1 MAKYQGAGEVFAADY
16 HAVKFVGKT
25 KSGKALTIEMPKAVN
40 LGNIEWAF
48 AEKGDTVATVAFS
61 GAYSNTDA
69 MVTTRTEPWTI
80 EIDGTQTSGAAEI
93 ITGAGL
99 VYIDNQ
105 PVALTRGGSTF
116 AVNRTFREINAD
128 GDYVYTGGK
137 WNGMVFHPYT
147 ADAARELVP
156 NGTICTI
163 TDDSGALTIE
173 LHMLADHR

>member
-1 MAKYQGAGEVFAADY
+1 MAKYQGAGEVFAADF

-128 GDYVYTGGK
+128 GDMGPVDGRIALDESRPVLTL
-137 WNGMVFHPYT
+137 H
-147 ADAARELVP
+147 
-156 NGTICTI
+156 
-163 TDDSGALTIE
+163 ALTFLTSIAS
-173 LHMLADHR
+173 LYSAMDVITTS

>member
-1 MAKYQGAGEVFAADY
+1 MAKYQGAGEVFAADF
-16 HAVKFVGKT
+16 HAIKFVGKT

-48 AEKGDTVATVAFS
+48 AEKGDTVATVVFS
-61 GAYSNTDA
+61 GVYSNTDA

-105 PVALTRGGSTF
+105 QVALTRGGSTF

-128 GDYVYTGGK
+128 GDMGPVENRIALDESRPVLTL
-137 WNGMVFHPYT
+137 N
-147 ADAARELVP
+147 
-156 NGTICTI
+156 
-163 TDDSGALTIE
+163 ALTFLTSIPS
-173 LHMLADHR
+173 MYSAMSVVSTS